1 MSVPSSDHRGDLYL
15 IPNLLGE
22 TSIDA
27 SLPPIIATIT
37 ASISHF
43 VVEEE
48 KSARRFIKLL
58 CPDRIIR
65 DISFQILNEHTKPH
79 EVEAL
84 TTPLLQG
91 HNVGIISEAG
101 CPGIADPGAELVR
114 RAHELGIQVR
124 PLVGPCSMTLAL
136 MASGFNGQRWRF
148 VGYLPIEGGARRDT
162 IRALEKDLY
171 DHQETQIVMDTPYR
185 NQKLF
190 EELIA
195 TCRPET
201 RICVASAL
209 TTEQESITVRSV
221 QEWQRTGFTA
231 AKVPAIFLLGR

>member
-1 MSVPSSDHRGDLYL
+1 
-15 IPNLLGE
+15 
-22 TSIDA
+22 
-27 SLPPIIATIT
+27 
-37 ASISHF
+37 
-43 VVEEE
+43 
-48 KSARRFIKLL
+48 
-58 CPDRIIR
+58 
-65 DISFQILNEHTKPH
+65 
-79 EVEAL
+79 
-84 TTPLLQG
+84 
-91 HNVGIISEAG
+91 
-101 CPGIADPGAELVR
+101 VR